1 MRRIQEIEIELPQIV
16 LERADAAYAQIRQQA
31 AQESP
36 AGRRVRSFPRAAGI
50 LLAVVILSATAVSAA
65 AVGIMGYRR
74 YLAERMTDI
83 GTEELGHLEMVAGQG
98 SVQAEFN
105 RGLTAREQSVYEQLT
120 REYEEDGKYPAGQLH
135 ELAEEENYSGTGVA
149 VRSTPGEEYG
159 CLIYLP
165 STTVTEEE
173 WLEVIEYVHK
183 LDYSIQEKIWQ
194 QKYSEVSYFDRYE
207 QMSDAE
213 IDELYAMLSSAP
225 VDVWGG
231 DSRDLTPEEQ
241 TRYEEWTEK
250 YEQENAYTETTITV
264 ITFPEEY
271 DGQELVYC
279 IADAQFYYPERSLTD
294 EELLQLIDLEHKNL
308 YIYERIQRE
317 IVSGQYRPGEKL
329 PSVRDLATVAAVN
342 PNTMQKA
349 FAELERSGLIVTQRT
364 SGRTVTEDTELI
376 KNTREQLAA
385 GHVRNFI
392 NNMQE
397 LGYQREEI
405 RNLFDKVQA

>member
-50 LLAVVILSATAVSAA
+50 LLAVVILSVTAVSATA
-65 AVGIMGYRR
+65 AGIMGYRR

-250 YEQENAYTETTITV
+250 YEQENAYTETTIAV

-317 IVSGQYRPGEKL
+317 IERGERAGW
-329 PSVRDLATVAAVN
+329 PETYD
-342 PNTMQKA
+342 
-349 FAELERSGLIVTQRT
+349 IQR
-364 SGRTVTEDTELI
+364 
-376 KNTREQLAA
+376 
-385 GHVRNFI
+385 
-392 NNMQE
+392 
-397 LGYQREEI
+397 
-405 RNLFDKVQA
+405 

>member
-1 MRRIQEIEIELPQIV
+1 MRQTQWRSRTVNGKVPQRTEEQEMLRRMDEIEVKLPQIV
-16 LERADAAYAQIRQQA
+16 LERADATYAQIRQQA
-31 AQESP
+31 VQEQRQT
-36 AGRRVRSFPRAAGI
+36 AGVSGNGCRQGQAPGKLLDRRSRKIWQSTGKRFPRAAGI
-50 LLAVVILSATAVSAA
+50 LLAVVILSITAVSATA
-65 AVGIMGYRR
+65 AGIMGYRR

-98 SVQAEFN
+98 NVSAEFN
-105 RGLTAREQSVYEQLT
+105 RKLTAREQSVYEQLT
-120 REYEEDGKYPAGQLH
+120 REYEENGRYPAGQIQ
-135 ELAEEENYSGTGVA
+135 ELIEDENYSGSGVA

-165 STTVTEEE
+165 NTTVTEEE

-194 QKYSEVSYFDRYE
+194 QKYSDLSYFDRYE
-207 QMSDAE
+207 QMTDAE
-213 IDELYAMLSSAP
+213 IDELYARLASAP
-225 VDVWGG
+225 VDVWGR
-231 DSRDLTPEEQ
+231 DSRELTAEEQ
-241 TRYEEWTEK
+241 IRYEKWTEK

-317 IVSGQYRPGEKL
+317 IERGERAGW
-329 PSVRDLATVAAVN
+329 PETYD
-342 PNTMQKA
+342 
-349 FAELERSGLIVTQRT
+349 IQR
-364 SGRTVTEDTELI
+364 
-376 KNTREQLAA
+376 
-385 GHVRNFI
+385 
-392 NNMQE
+392 
-397 LGYQREEI
+397 
-405 RNLFDKVQA
+405 

>member
-1 MRRIQEIEIELPQIV
+1 MRQTQWRSRTVNGKVPQRTEEKEMLRRMDEIEVKLPQIV

-31 AQESP
+31 VQEQRQT
-36 AGRRVRSFPRAAGI
+36 AGVSGNGCRQGQAPGKLLDRRSRKIWQSTGKRFPRAAGI
-50 LLAVVILSATAVSAA
+50 LLAVVILSITAVSATA
-65 AVGIMGYRR
+65 AGIMGYRR

-98 SVQAEFN
+98 NVSAEFN
-105 RGLTAREQSVYEQLT
+105 RKLTAREQSVYEQLT
-120 REYEEDGKYPAGQLH
+120 REYEENGRYPAGQIQ
-135 ELAEEENYSGTGVA
+135 ELIEDENYSGSGVA

-165 STTVTEEE
+165 NTTVTEEE

-194 QKYSEVSYFDRYE
+194 QKYSDLSYFDRYE
-207 QMSDAE
+207 QMTDAE
-213 IDELYAMLSSAP
+213 IDELYARLASAP
-225 VDVWGG
+225 VDVWGR
-231 DSRDLTPEEQ
+231 DSRELTAEEQ
-241 TRYEEWTEK
+241 IRYEKWTEK

-317 IVSGQYRPGEKL
+317 IERGE
-329 PSVRDLATVAAVN
+329 R
-342 PNTMQKA
+342 
-349 FAELERSGLIVTQRT
+349 
-364 SGRTVTEDTELI
+364 
-376 KNTREQLAA
+376 A
-385 GHVRNFI
+385 GWPA
-392 NNMQE
+392 
-397 LGYQREEI
+397 
-405 RNLFDKVQA
+405 K

>member
-1 MRRIQEIEIELPQIV
+1 MRQTQWRSRTVNGKVPQRTEEKEMLRRMDEIEVKLPQIV

-31 AQESP
+31 VQEQRQT
-36 AGRRVRSFPRAAGI
+36 AGVSGNGCRQGQAPGKLLDRRSRKIWQSTGKRFPRAAGI
-50 LLAVVILSATAVSAA
+50 LLAVVILSITAVSATA
-65 AVGIMGYRR
+65 AGIMGYRR

-105 RGLTAREQSVYEQLT
+105 RELTAREQSVYEQLT
-120 REYEEDGKYPAGQLH
+120 RKYEEDGKYPAGQLH

-225 VDVWGG
+225 VDLWGV

-241 TRYEEWTEK
+241 IRYEEWTEK

-279 IADAQFYYPERSLTD
+279 IADAQFYYPERALTD
-294 EELLQLIDLEHKNL
+294 DELLQLIDLEHKNL

-317 IVSGQYRPGEKL
+317 IDRGERAGW
-329 PSVRDLATVAAVN
+329 PEIYD
-342 PNTMQKA
+342 
-349 FAELERSGLIVTQRT
+349 IQR
-364 SGRTVTEDTELI
+364 
-376 KNTREQLAA
+376 
-385 GHVRNFI
+385 
-392 NNMQE
+392 
-397 LGYQREEI
+397 
-405 RNLFDKVQA
+405 

>member
-31 AQESP
+31 VQEKSRT
-36 AGRRVRSFPRAAGI
+36 AGVSGNGCRQGQIHDKLLDRRSRKNRQTTGRRFPRAAGI
-50 LLAVVILSATAVSAA
+50 LLAVIILSFTAVSATA
-65 AVGIMGYRR
+65 AGIMGYRR

-83 GTEELGHLEMVAGQG
+83 GTEELGHLEMVAEQG
-98 SVQAEFN
+98 NISAEFN
-105 RGLTAREQSVYEQLT
+105 RELTAREQSVYEQLT
-120 REYEEDGKYPAGQLH
+120 REYEEDGKYPTGQIR
-135 ELAEEENYSGTGVA
+135 ELTGDENYSGSGVA

-165 STTVTEEE
+165 NTTLTEEE
-173 WLEVIEYVHK
+173 WLEIIEYVHK

-225 VDVWGG
+225 VDLWGV

-241 TRYEEWTEK
+241 IRYEEWTEK

-317 IVSGQYRPGEKL
+317 IERGERAGWPGTY
-329 PSVRDLATVAAVN
+329 D
-342 PNTMQKA
+342 
-349 FAELERSGLIVTQRT
+349 IQR
-364 SGRTVTEDTELI
+364 
-376 KNTREQLAA
+376 
-385 GHVRNFI
+385 
-392 NNMQE
+392 
-397 LGYQREEI
+397 
-405 RNLFDKVQA
+405 

>member
-1 MRRIQEIEIELPQIV
+1 MGEIEQLVRRAKKRDPDAFTELMQLHERDMYRTASAILSQDADIADAMQETILTCWEKIDTLQKNRYFKTWMIRILINKCKDILRLGRRMVCVEELP
-16 LERADAAYAQIRQQA
+16 EQA

-65 AVGIMGYRR
+65 AVGIVGYRR
-74 YLAERMTDI
+74 YMAERMTDI
-83 GTEELGHLEMVAGQG
+83 GTEELGHLEMVAEQG
-98 SVQAEFN
+98 NVTAEFS
-105 RGLTAREQSVYEQLT
+105 RELTARERSIYEQLT
-120 REYEEDGKYPAGQLH
+120 REYEADGKYPAGQIR
-135 ELAEEENYSGTGVA
+135 ELAEDEDYSGTGVA

-165 STTVTEEE
+165 DTTVTEEE

-250 YEQENAYTETTITV
+250 YEQENAYTETTIAV

-317 IVSGQYRPGEKL
+317 IERGERAGW
-329 PSVRDLATVAAVN
+329 PETYD
-342 PNTMQKA
+342 
-349 FAELERSGLIVTQRT
+349 IQR
-364 SGRTVTEDTELI
+364 
-376 KNTREQLAA
+376 
-385 GHVRNFI
+385 
-392 NNMQE
+392 
-397 LGYQREEI
+397 
-405 RNLFDKVQA
+405 

>member
-1 MRRIQEIEIELPQIV
+1 MRQTQWRSRTVNGKVPQRTEEQEMLRRMDEIEVKLPQIV
-16 LERADAAYAQIRQQA
+16 LERADATYAQIRQQA
-31 AQESP
+31 VQEQRQT
-36 AGRRVRSFPRAAGI
+36 AGVSGNGCRQGQAPGKLLDRRSRKIWQSTGKRFPRAAGI
-50 LLAVVILSATAVSAA
+50 LLAVVILSITAVSATA
-65 AVGIMGYRR
+65 AGIMGYRR

-105 RGLTAREQSVYEQLT
+105 RELTAREQSVYEQLT

-165 STTVTEEE
+165 NTTVTEEE

-183 LDYSIQEKIWQ
+183 LDYGMQEKIWQ
-194 QKYSEVSYFDRYE
+194 QKYSDLSYFDRYE
-207 QMSDAE
+207 QMTDAE
-213 IDELYAMLSSAP
+213 IDELYARLASAP
-225 VDVWGG
+225 VDVWGR
-231 DSRDLTPEEQ
+231 DSRELTAEEQ
-241 TRYEEWTEK
+241 IRYEKWTEK

-308 YIYERIQRE
+308 YIYEWIQRE
-317 IVSGQYRPGEKL
+317 IERGE
-329 PSVRDLATVAAVN
+329 
-342 PNTMQKA
+342 
-349 FAELERSGLIVTQRT
+349 RT
-364 SGRTVTEDTELI
+364 GWPA
-376 KNTREQLAA
+376 K
-385 GHVRNFI
+385 
-392 NNMQE
+392 
-397 LGYQREEI
+397 
-405 RNLFDKVQA
+405 

>member
-1 MRRIQEIEIELPQIV
+1 
-16 LERADAAYAQIRQQA
+16 
-31 AQESP
+31 
-36 AGRRVRSFPRAAGI
+36 
-50 LLAVVILSATAVSAA
+50 
-65 AVGIMGYRR
+65 
-74 YLAERMTDI
+74 MTDI

-105 RGLTAREQSVYEQLT
+105 RELTAREQSVYEQLT

-194 QKYSEVSYFDRYE
+194 QKYSEMSYFDRYE

-250 YEQENAYTETTITV
+250 YEQENTYTKTTIAV

-317 IVSGQYRPGEKL
+317 IERGERAGW
-329 PSVRDLATVAAVN
+329 PETYD
-342 PNTMQKA
+342 
-349 FAELERSGLIVTQRT
+349 IQR
-364 SGRTVTEDTELI
+364 
-376 KNTREQLAA
+376 
-385 GHVRNFI
+385 
-392 NNMQE
+392 
-397 LGYQREEI
+397 
-405 RNLFDKVQA
+405 

>member
-1 MRRIQEIEIELPQIV
+1 MRPMNEIEIELPQIV
-16 LERADAAYAQIRQQA
+16 LDRADAAYAQIRQQA
-31 AQESP
+31 VQEKSRT
-36 AGRRVRSFPRAAGI
+36 AGVSGNGCRQGQIHDKLLDRRSRKNRQTTGRRFPRAAGI
-50 LLAVVILSATAVSAA
+50 LLAVIILSFTAVSATA
-65 AVGIMGYRR
+65 AGIMGYRR

-83 GTEELGHLEMVAGQG
+83 GTEELGHLEMVAEQG
-98 SVQAEFN
+98 NISAEFN
-105 RGLTAREQSVYEQLT
+105 RELTAREQSVYEQLT
-120 REYEEDGKYPAGQLH
+120 REYEEDGKYPTGQIR
-135 ELAEEENYSGTGVA
+135 ELTGDENYSGSGVA

-165 STTVTEEE
+165 NTTLTEEE
-173 WLEVIEYVHK
+173 WLEIIEYVHK

-225 VDVWGG
+225 VDLWGV

-241 TRYEEWTEK
+241 IRYEEWTEK

-317 IVSGQYRPGEKL
+317 IERGE
-329 PSVRDLATVAAVN
+329 R
-342 PNTMQKA
+342 
-349 FAELERSGLIVTQRT
+349 
-364 SGRTVTEDTELI
+364 
-376 KNTREQLAA
+376 A
-385 GHVRNFI
+385 GWPA
-392 NNMQE
+392 
-397 LGYQREEI
+397 
-405 RNLFDKVQA
+405 K

>member
-1 MRRIQEIEIELPQIV
+1 MRQKQVKQDLWIEKQLVTEMLRQAKEIEIPQIV
-16 LERADAAYAQIRQQA
+16 LERADASYAQIRHQA
-31 AQESP
+31 SQEKCMAVVANRNGCRQGQAP
-36 AGRRVRSFPRAAGI
+36 GKFLDRRSRKIWQTTGKRFPRAAGI
-50 LLAVVILSATAVSAA
+50 LLAVVILSVTAVSATA
-65 AVGIMGYRR
+65 AGIMGYRR

-83 GTEELGHLEMVAGQG
+83 GTQELGHLEMVAGQG

-105 RGLTAREQSVYEQLT
+105 RELTAREQSVYEQLT
-120 REYEEDGKYPAGQLH
+120 RKYEEDGKYPAGQLH

-173 WLEVIEYVHK
+173 WLEVIEYIHK

-194 QKYSEVSYFDRYE
+194 QKYSDLSYFDRYE

-225 VDVWGG
+225 VDLWGV

-241 TRYEEWTEK
+241 IRYEEWTEK

-271 DGQELVYC
+271 DGQELAYC
-279 IADAQFYYPERSLTD
+279 IADAQFYYPERALTD
-294 EELLQLIDLEHKNL
+294 DELLQLIDLEHKNL

-317 IVSGQYRPGEKL
+317 IDRGERAGW
-329 PSVRDLATVAAVN
+329 PEIYD
-342 PNTMQKA
+342 
-349 FAELERSGLIVTQRT
+349 IQR
-364 SGRTVTEDTELI
+364 
-376 KNTREQLAA
+376 
-385 GHVRNFI
+385 
-392 NNMQE
+392 
-397 LGYQREEI
+397 
-405 RNLFDKVQA
+405 